1 MCCTSKLLPLPAQE
15 EEGTWLSVPV
25 SGVRP
30 ECGCCWRQR
39 LVCGCLCDRPC
50 QCPLCVCVSMCVSV
64 CMCLCVSGICA
75 QLRCWLNLQRGKWQ
89 LCPSAWAETPGPQ
102 ALGWAP
108 AAEQQGLGQGRLE
121 EVAGPNLP

>member
-1 MCCTSKLLPLPAQE
+1 MAVCACVLHWSCAWVLFTAVP
-15 EEGTWLSVPV
+15 WL
-25 SGVRP
+25 
-30 ECGCCWRQR
+30 WQR
-39 LVCGCLCDRPC
+39 DWPC
-50 QCPLCVCVSMCVSV
+50 QCHLCFCVHVCVSRIGSR
-64 CMCLCVSGICA
+64 LC
-75 QLRCWLNLQRGKWQ
+75 CWLNLQRGKWQ